1 MRTGTCIT
9 LIVVGA
15 ILRFAV
21 AGGSSHGVNVHVVGI
36 IVLLAGVLG
45 LLLSLLMWLNPGRS
59 RRYRHPGSNGGA
71 PLVEERRVYAQP
83 PVAQEPG
90 VYQDEPPP

>member
-1 MRTGTCIT
+1 MRTGTCPT

-21 AGGSSHGVNVHVVGI
+21 AAGSSHGVNVHVVGI

-59 RRYRHPGSNGGA
+59 RRNFSATSLMLAGLARYLA
-71 PLVEERRVYAQP
+71 
-83 PVAQEPG
+83 G
-90 VYQDEPPP
+90 VGTSWSLPRGRTHR

>member
-59 RRYRHPGSNGGA
+59 RRNRHPGFNGGA
-71 PLVEERRVYAQP
+71 PLVEERRVYARP
-83 PVAQEPG
+83 PVAQEPR
-90 VYQDEPPP
+90 VYQDEPPL